1 MTATLALTSALWDEL
16 RRALDDEH
24 EMAGIIAARSVG
36 GPRED
41 NGSTCIAYLGRRLTW
56 APPDSYR
63 ERQAYGLELGSAGW
77 VPATRAALA
86 ENSVPVFVH
95 THPRGLPEF
104 SKRDD
109 GVDASLLA
117 ALPAMGG
124 SGTYIALVIAG
135 TSEAP
140 TAAARVYYGSADLL
154 SVPVDKIRICG
165 DGITLIVG
173 PCDGE
178 MTTAR
183 EDETFDRQIR
193 MFGPAGQRALG
204 ALHVAV
210 VGAGG
215 TGSATAEQLT
225 RLGVGTLTII
235 DDDVVTRPT
244 PTRGYGMTVADLGR
258 PKAEVLAG
266 HLRRTGL
273 PVRVRAVTAPLQ
285 DPAALNQIAAAD
297 VVFSCVDGH
306 GARLILNRWA
316 YAYLTPVIDVAILVS
331 ADSGTGTVTGI
342 DGRVTWLGP
351 GAACLL
357 CRGRIDPAL
366 AYAEILE
373 PEERK
378 RLAGEGYA
386 LEAETRQPAVVT
398 LTTLVAS
405 LATTELLQRLF
416 GLADLAPTEILAQIQ
431 RRELRRNRVPQR
443 PGCFCSDG
451 DFLARGAEEPH
462 LDLMWPG

>member
-1 MTATLALTSALWDEL
+1 MATLALSSALWGEL
-16 RRALDDEH
+16 RRVLDDEH
-24 EMAGIIAARSVG
+24 ETAGIIAARVVG
-36 GPRED
+36 GSPAD
-41 NGSTCIAYLGRRLTW
+41 GPDSVTYLARCLTW
-56 APPDSYR
+56 APPDSYVQ
-63 ERQAYGLELGSAGW
+63 RQPYGLELGSAGW
-77 VPATRAALA
+77 VPAVRATLA
-86 ENSVPVFVH
+86 EGSIPVFIH
-95 THPRGLPEF
+95 THPRGRPEF
-104 SKRDD
+104 SQRDD
-109 GVDASLLA
+109 GVDASLRS
-117 ALPAMGG
+117 ALPTMGG
-124 SGTYIALVIAG
+124 DGTYVALVVAG

-140 TAAARVYYGSADLL
+140 AAAARVYRPADPLPI
-154 SVPVDKIRICG
+154 PVDKIRVSG
-165 DGITLIVG
+165 DGITLITWPGV
-173 PCDGE
+173 PE
-178 MTTAR
+178 AAVP
-183 EDETFDRQIR
+183 ESETFDRQIR

-225 RLGVGTLTII
+225 RLGVGALTII
-235 DDDVVTRPT
+235 DDDVVTEPT
-244 PTRGYGMTVADLGR
+244 PTRGYGITVADLGR
-258 PKAEVLAG
+258 PKAEVLAEY
-266 HLRRTGL
+266 LRRTGL
-273 PVRVRAVTAPLQ
+273 PARVRAVTAPLQ
-285 DPAALNQIAAAD
+285 DPAAIDQLVAAD

-331 ADSGTGTVTGI
+331 ADSAAGTVTGI

-378 RLAGEGYA
+378 RLAGEGYVR
-386 LEAETRQPAVVT
+386 EAETRQPAVVT

-405 LATTELLQRLF
+405 LATTELLQRLL

-443 PGCFCSDG
+443 PGCFCSDDG
-451 DFLARGAEEPH
+451 FLARGAQEPH